1 MAINSHCSALING
14 YSVLQGE
21 HGLPGRPGLP
31 GPDGP
36 PGRHGPPGAKVSI
49 HLQYVSASKRYLHI
63 ISYRVILLVVIW

>member
-1 MAINSHCSALING
+1 VAINSHCNALING

-49 HLQYVSASKRYLHI
+49 QSCTVCTYQHLNATCI
-63 ISYRVILLVVIW
+63 